1 MPEPTVMKLLAGV
14 VLASIFLGV
23 FVGLYSTFRAGR
35 SEADFRRDAE
45 ELVAIIESM
54 SSLDPGTQWFFDVT
68 VPDGCQLLFENTYVV
83 AVTNGSH
90 SYGTGVNLVG
100 PVFGDGNWELTLS
113 RTENGVEVSG

>member
-1 MPEPTVMKLLAGV
+1 MKLLAGV